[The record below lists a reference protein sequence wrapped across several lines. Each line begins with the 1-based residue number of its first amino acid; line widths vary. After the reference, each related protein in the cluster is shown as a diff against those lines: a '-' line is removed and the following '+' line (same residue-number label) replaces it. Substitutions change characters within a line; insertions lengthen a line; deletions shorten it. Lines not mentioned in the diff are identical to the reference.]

1 MVDFDIYKARKIKSS
16 GTVRMFFVKLLKDNV
31 SIQSLVVGLSKDI
44 LNERDGSSDEVV
56 GSDGVAVGARARV
69 DVEGPDV
76 TGGRFKDSRI
86 NCDQNNTF
94 RHRGESS
101 LRLG

>member
-56 GSDGVAVGARARV
+56 GSDGVAVGAGAGV
-69 DVEGPDV
+69 NVEGPAIA
-76 TGGRFKDSRI
+76 GGRLND
-86 NCDQNNTF
+86 
-94 RHRGESS
+94 
-101 LRLG
+101 